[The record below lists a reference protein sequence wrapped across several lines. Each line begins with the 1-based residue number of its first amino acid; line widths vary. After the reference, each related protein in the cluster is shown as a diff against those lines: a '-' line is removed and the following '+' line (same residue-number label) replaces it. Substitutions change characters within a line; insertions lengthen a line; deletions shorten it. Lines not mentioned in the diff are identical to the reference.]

1 MRDDARMTERG
12 DSPAPVRETPDSE
25 TAFPGPSANLP
36 PGPAIVKEILIDCG
50 PVQTRV
56 ALTENG
62 KPAELLLERAR
73 RQGSVGDI
81 YLGRVSRVLPGM
93 QAAFVDIGLEK
104 DSFLYVADVRD
115 EWEDEDDLVEDEPR
129 PRPATSIDDLL
140 KEGQDIV
147 VQVVKEPIGA
157 KGARVS
163 TNISLPGRLLVST
176 PFSARVGIS
185 RRIESEE
192 ERERLKAMLEGF
204 RADGGFIARTAAQ
217 GRAPEE
223 FENDRTY
230 LEALWRSIQ
239 TRARSSRPPALLHRE
254 QDLLLRAL
262 RDLLSPE
269 ISAIRV
275 NDHEAFGRVVE
286 FVNAM
291 EPSLVSRARLHK
303 ASALFFEEF
312 GIEAEIEKAIKS
324 KVWLK
329 SGGYLV
335 INPTEALVSIDV
347 NSGKFVGKDSLEETV
362 LAVNLEAVREI
373 VRQIRLRD
381 LGGILV
387 VDFIDLEDA
396 AHRQQLFDA
405 FETEMKKDRAKSKIL
420 QISEFGLVQITRKR
434 SRASLDRALTKPCPS
449 CGGNGRIKNDFTV
462 GLEIRREIVK
472 MARSFSAGE
481 TILVRA
487 TPDVARLLRDEE
499 TGILE
504 TVEREL
510 EISVVLREDDTMA
523 PAQYEIAI
531 L

>member
-1 MRDDARMTERG
+1 M
-12 DSPAPVRETPDSE
+12 SE
-25 TAFPGPSANLP
+25 TG
-36 PGPAIVKEILIDCG
+36 GIVKEILIDCS

-62 KPAELLLERAR
+62 KPAELFFERTR
-73 RQGSVGDI
+73 RFGSVGDI

-93 QAAFVDIGLEK
+93 QAAFVEIGLEK

-115 EWEDEDDLVEDEPR
+115 EWEDEDDFTEDEAR
-129 PRPATSIDDLL
+129 ARSATSIDDLL

-163 TNISLPGRLLVST
+163 TNVSLPGRLLVST
-176 PFSARVGIS
+176 PFSPRVGIS
-185 RRIESEE
+185 RRIEDET
-192 ERERLKAMLEGF
+192 ERERLKTILEGF
-204 RADGGFIARTAAQ
+204 RGDGGFIARTAAQ
-217 GRAPEE
+217 GRGAQE
-223 FENDRTY
+223 FENDQTY
-230 LEALWRSIQ
+230 LAALWESIQ
-239 TRARSSRPPALLHRE
+239 ARARSSRPPTLLHRE
-254 QDLLLRAL
+254 QDLLLRAI
-262 RDLLSPE
+262 RDLLSDDVA
-269 ISAIRV
+269 AIRV
-275 NDHEAFGRVVE
+275 NDHDAFGRVVE

-291 EPSLVSRARLHK
+291 EPSLVSRVRLHK
-303 ASALFFEEF
+303 RSALFFEEF

-329 SGGYLV
+329 SGGYIV

-362 LAVNLEAVREI
+362 LAVDLEAAREI

-387 VDFIDLEDA
+387 VDFIDLEDPE
-396 AHRQQLFDA
+396 HRRELFDA
-405 FETEMKKDRAKSKIL
+405 FETEMRKDRAKSKIL

-434 SRASLDRALTKPCPS
+434 SRASLERALTKPCPS

-472 MARSFSAGE
+472 MAGSFSSGE

-487 TPDVARLLRDEE
+487 TPEVVRLLRGEE
-499 TGILE
+499 TRILD

-510 EISVVLREDDTMA
+510 EISVVLREDETMP
-523 PAQYEIAI
+523 PAHYEIAI

>member
-1 MRDDARMTERG
+1 MHDGRITGLPEDEGATPEA
-12 DSPAPVRETPDSE
+12 PAPSPFPARPESVR
-25 TAFPGPSANLP
+25 
-36 PGPAIVKEILIDCG
+36 EILIDCG
-50 PVQTRV
+50 PVETRV

-62 KPAELLLERAR
+62 RLAELFLERAR
-73 RQGSVGDI
+73 RNGSVGDI

-115 EWEDEDDLVEDEPR
+115 EWDDEIEALDDEAR
-129 PRPATSIDDLL
+129 PRPVISIDELL
-140 KEGQDIV
+140 KEGQDLL

-163 TNISLPGRLLVST
+163 TNISLPGRLLVAT

-185 RRIESEE
+185 RRIEDAD
-192 ERERLKAMLEGF
+192 ERERLRRILEGF
-204 RADGGFIARTAAQ
+204 RSEGGSIARTAAQ

-239 TRARSSRPPALLHRE
+239 ARARSSRPPSLLHRE
-254 QDLLLRAL
+254 QDLLLRAI
-262 RDLLSPE
+262 RDLLASDVA
-269 ISAIRV
+269 AIRV

-291 EPSLVSRARLHK
+291 EPALVSRVRLHK
-303 ASALFFEEF
+303 QNALFFEEF
-312 GIEAEIEKAIKS
+312 GVEGEIEKAIKS

-329 SGGYLV
+329 SGGYIV

-347 NSGKFVGKDSLEETV
+347 NTGKYVGKDSLEETV

-381 LGGILV
+381 LGGIIV

-396 AHRQQLFDA
+396 EHREELFRA
-405 FETEMKKDRAKSKIL
+405 FENEMRKDRAKSKIL

-434 SRASLDRALTKPCPS
+434 ARASLDRALTKACPS
-449 CGGNGRIKNDFTV
+449 CAGSGRIKNDLTV

-481 TILVRA
+481 TILVRVP
-487 TPDVARLLRDEE
+487 PDVARLLRDDESR
-499 TGILE
+499 ILA

-510 EISVVLREDDTMA
+510 EISVVVREDEGMG
-523 PAQYEIAI
+523 PARYELAI

>member
-1 MRDDARMTERG
+1 
-12 DSPAPVRETPDSE
+12 
-25 TAFPGPSANLP
+25 
-36 PGPAIVKEILIDCG
+36 
-50 PVQTRV
+50 
-56 ALTENG
+56 
-62 KPAELLLERAR
+62 
-73 RQGSVGDI
+73 
-81 YLGRVSRVLPGM
+81 
-93 QAAFVDIGLEK
+93 
-104 DSFLYVADVRD
+104 
-115 EWEDEDDLVEDEPR
+115 
-129 PRPATSIDDLL
+129 
-140 KEGQDIV
+140 
-147 VQVVKEPIGA
+147 
-157 KGARVS
+157 
-163 TNISLPGRLLVST
+163 VST

-192 ERERLKAMLEGF
+192 ERERLKATLESF
-204 RADGGFIARTAAQ
+204 RGDGGFIARTAAQ

-312 GIEAEIEKAIKS
+312 GIEGEIEKAIKS

-396 AHRQQLFDA
+396 AHRQQLFEA

-499 TGILE
+499 TRILE

-510 EISVVLREDDTMA
+510 EISVVLREDDTLA